1 MTNAVL
7 TEIDRQKRVEEAAT
21 WTANENKMAERLTQ
35 GFELLA
41 AQGRTDAL
49 AVELTPVE
57 SLLKQRFVEWCAEKN
72 VRSCPARPSTVATF
86 LMDTALDHEQSLDA
100 LNAIGKLHCKFN
112 LPNPCATT
120 LVRTVLETKMQDEKP
135 PQSWSKHERQVFVT
149 LPAEARIA
157 ANRIDTTRNRELRRC
172 QNETADL
179 RKKLLNVEKQE
190 QIIKSI
196 ERPVEQDH
204 PASP

>member
-57 SLLKQRFVEWCAEKN
+57 SLLKQRFVA
-72 VRSCPARPSTVATF
+72 VSSTAGTLLLPLTTMRLRVTPGQRLSAISNDAGT
-86 LMDTALDHEQSLDA
+86 MSLSITE
-100 LNAIGKLHCKFN
+100 L
-112 LPNPCATT
+112 
-120 LVRTVLETKMQDEKP
+120 TK
-135 PQSWSKHERQVFVT
+135 
-149 LPAEARIA
+149 
-157 ANRIDTTRNRELRRC
+157 
-172 QNETADL
+172 
-179 RKKLLNVEKQE
+179 
-190 QIIKSI
+190 
-196 ERPVEQDH
+196 
-204 PASP
+204 